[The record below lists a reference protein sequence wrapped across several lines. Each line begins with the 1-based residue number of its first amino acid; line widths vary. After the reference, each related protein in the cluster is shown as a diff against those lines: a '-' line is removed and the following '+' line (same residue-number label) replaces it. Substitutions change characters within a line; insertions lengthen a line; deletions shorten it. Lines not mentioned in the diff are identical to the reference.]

1 MFNFIISGVLQGIF
15 EWLPISS
22 EGVVALFNKYFSA
35 GFNPLDLA
43 LFLHLG
49 TLLAV
54 LVYFRKDFWRIL
66 LLKDKKLFRFLLIA
80 TTISLIVAF
89 PLYKIASKIALGGW
103 LLFLT
108 GFGLLATAFL
118 QKKQGQAKI
127 VLKDAKLTFLAGF
140 LQGLAVLPG
149 VSRSGSTIF
158 ALSLGENKTPK
169 DILKLSYLMS
179 APVVLA
185 SSLFLIFKGDFVLS
199 WGVLGAILFA
209 FIVGFL
215 SLKVLLKLVE
225 KINFFCF
232 ALFFALLCFLAGLG
246 EFIL

>member
-1 MFNFIISGVLQGIF
+1 MFNFIISGILQGIF
-15 EWLPISS
+15 EWLPVSS
-22 EGVVALFNKYFSA
+22 EGIVALFNKYFSA

-80 TTISLIVAF
+80 TTISLIIAF
-89 PLYKIASKIALGGW
+89 PLYKIASSVALGGW

-118 QKKQGQAKI
+118 HKTKKQNLSLQGN
-127 VLKDAKLTFLAGF
+127 KLAFLVGF
-140 LQGLAVLPG
+140 LQGLSVIPG
-149 VSRSGSTIF
+149 VSRSGATIF
-158 ALSLGENKTPK
+158 GLSFGEREPREV
-169 DILKLSYLMS
+169 LRLSYLMS
-179 APVVLA
+179 APVVAA
-185 SSLFLIFKGDFVLS
+185 SSLFLLLKGDFTFNFDVGLA
-199 WGVLGAILFA
+199 LFFA

-215 SLKVLLKLVE
+215 SLKILLKVVE
-225 KINFFCF
+225 KVNFFKF
-232 ALFFALLCFLAGLG
+232 ALIFGLLCLVAGFVEFL
-246 EFIL
+246 I